1 MSSPIFICWFVFT
14 ATNPSSCIFILILYV
29 SIANGMYVFHFKKR
43 MICAFPYLHLNKII
57 VFELELELEP
67 HMLIKFYN
75 EPSLLQGAMIP
86 TALNMNPEIDQ
97 LHM

>member
-1 MSSPIFICWFVFT
+1 
-14 ATNPSSCIFILILYV
+14 
-29 SIANGMYVFHFKKR
+29 
-43 MICAFPYLHLNKII
+43 MICAFSYLHLNKII